1 MNECNTDSTP
11 RQAHERLFQFMY
23 YVHKTNES
31 YFLVCQELILVVTN
45 TGLNCHVWFPNLT

>member
-1 MNECNTDSTP
+1 MNECNTDSTA
-11 RQAHERLFQFMY
+11 RQTDERLFQFMY